1 MNETQKEKVQEAHG
15 RLAGWLEGLGVP
27 ANWAKVGAGIIIGA
41 VVGALATC
49 QPSCSR
55 VTPEQLQAG
64 LQLLE
69 SIQESTIYKV
79 QSTKYNLQ
87 STKGKG

>member
-15 RLAGWLEGLGVP
+15 RLAGWLAGLGVP

-55 VTPEQLQAG
+55 VTPEQLQAVHG
-64 LQLLE
+64 LYHAVTGKPCEVQG
-69 SIQESTIYKV
+69 TMYKV
-79 QSTKYNLQ
+79 QSTK
-87 STKGKG
+87 